1 MRILVPS
8 GEGFSMSRKHPPILK
23 SLLLPPS
30 LLLEVISVIS
40 VSAMNRYRAERR
52 RSESIS
58 SFTPNSM
65 RHQKSFPSRIKIAP
79 GEALRLLWCFFGG
92 WGVNSPEKERS
103 DFQLLAGLVGNKK
116 RAFAYPR
123 FALGNRTVFL
133 LLTGLQIRSH
143 VAARFESVEPLQR
156 TLDVDNWAI
165 KLRASETLDGSL
177 QKACIPR
184 VKRMRNHRNFVLGTS
199 GIFGF
204 WKSHATALLSNRQ
217 P

>member
-65 RHQKSFPSRIKIAP
+65 RHQKSFPSRITIAP
-79 GEALRLLWCFFGG
+79 GDALRFLWCFFVVWGG
-92 WGVNSPEKERS
+92 NSPEKERS
-103 DFQLLAGLVGNKK
+103 DFQLLAGLVGK
-116 RAFAYPR
+116 
-123 FALGNRTVFL
+123 
-133 LLTGLQIRSH
+133 
-143 VAARFESVEPLQR
+143 
-156 TLDVDNWAI
+156 
-165 KLRASETLDGSL
+165 
-177 QKACIPR
+177 QKASIPLPA
-184 VKRMRNHRNFVLGTS
+184 FCA
-199 GIFGF
+199 
-204 WKSHATALLSNRQ
+204 WK
-217 P
+217 